1 MLAPIYKSL
10 FEGPFYEDE
19 YFGVYI
25 GPYLGEAAKSC
36 DSLYLPIVGHR
47 AFQKC
52 AFKSTEDTGLG
63 ILYTS
68 WLLVGNN

>member
-10 FEGPFYEDE
+10 FEGPYYEDE
-19 YFGVYI
+19 YFGA
-25 GPYLGEAAKSC
+25 YLREAAKSC

-47 AFQKC
+47 AFQTC
-52 AFKSTEDTGLG
+52 AFKCTEDTGLG

-68 WLLVGNN
+68 WLLVGNKGI